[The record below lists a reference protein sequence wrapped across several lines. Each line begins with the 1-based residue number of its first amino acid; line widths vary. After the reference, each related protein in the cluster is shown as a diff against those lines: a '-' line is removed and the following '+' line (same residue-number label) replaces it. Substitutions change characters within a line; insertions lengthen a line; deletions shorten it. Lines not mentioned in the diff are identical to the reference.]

1 MIHSTLF
8 CFACLLGFAGFSAI
22 NVFWP
27 TKKQDDL
34 FQFKEKTSPL
44 IFGSFYTHLPFINQF
59 FSSTV
64 MPPKADVKSDKLSA
78 EAEKRRV
85 QAAKAEAAILAVVVA
100 PEDVK
105 AIAAALALSEAQATR
120 RLQENE
126 GSVEK
131 TLASF
136 MEKGTVAQIPYG
148 LL

>member
-1 MIHSTLF
+1 
-8 CFACLLGFAGFSAI
+8 
-22 NVFWP
+22 
-27 TKKQDDL
+27 
-34 FQFKEKTSPL
+34 
-44 IFGSFYTHLPFINQF
+44 
-59 FSSTV
+59 